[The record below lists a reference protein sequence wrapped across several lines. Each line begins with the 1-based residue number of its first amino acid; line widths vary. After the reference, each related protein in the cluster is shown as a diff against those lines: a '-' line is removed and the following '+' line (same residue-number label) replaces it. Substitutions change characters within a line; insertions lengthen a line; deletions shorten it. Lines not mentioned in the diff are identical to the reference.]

1 MIVVKIYNSME
12 TELTNDEG
20 PVSEN
25 LKIFRHF
32 YYAKMC
38 NLIGLNGVTKEYVDS
53 LTAPDF
59 ECTYIDIRSG
69 GFAELHFERIVPKT
83 VSMGASLAVSP
94 LHADVTHELRVSEEI
109 VSATSEETE
118 ASTDKE
124 ALIESIN
131 KVIKETPDVPETTEV
146 PETPVP
152 VKRGRG
158 RPKKNQ

>member
-1 MIVVKIYNSME
+1 ME

-25 LKIFRHF
+25 LKLFRHF

-38 NLIGLNGVTKEYVDS
+38 NLIGLNGVTKEYVNS

-59 ECTYIDIRSG
+59 ECTYIDVRSG
-69 GFAELHFERIVPKT
+69 GFAELHFERIVPKPAAPVQET
-83 VSMGASLAVSP
+83 VETKV
-94 LHADVTHELRVSEEI
+94 
-109 VSATSEETE
+109 EETE

-131 KVIKETPDVPETTEV
+131 KVIEETPDAPETPEV
-146 PETPVP
+146 PETPAP

>member
-1 MIVVKIYNSME
+1 ME

-25 LKIFRHF
+25 LKLFRHF

-38 NLIGLNGVTKEYVDS
+38 NLIGLNGVTKEYVNS

-59 ECTYIDIRSG
+59 ECTYIDVRNG
-69 GFAELHFERIVPKT
+69 GFAELHFERIVSKPAAPVQET
-83 VSMGASLAVSP
+83 VETKV
-94 LHADVTHELRVSEEI
+94 
-109 VSATSEETE
+109 EETE

-131 KVIKETPDVPETTEV
+131 KVIEETPDAPETPEV
-146 PETPVP
+146 PETPAP

>member
-1 MIVVKIYNSME
+1 ME

-20 PVSEN
+20 QVSEN
-25 LKIFRHF
+25 LKLFRHF
-32 YYAKMC
+32 YYTKMC
-38 NLIGLNGVTKEYVDS
+38 NLIGLNGVTKEYVNS

-59 ECTYIDIRSG
+59 ECTYVDVRSG
-69 GFAELHFERIVPKT
+69 GFAELHFERIVPKPEAPIQET
-83 VSMGASLAVSP
+83 VETN
-94 LHADVTHELRVSEEI
+94 VTESEEP
-109 VSATSEETE
+109 E

-131 KVIKETPDVPETTEV
+131 KVIEETPDAPKTPEV
-146 PETPVP
+146 PETPAP

>member
-1 MIVVKIYNSME
+1 MIVVKFYNSME

-25 LKIFRHF
+25 LKLFRHF

-38 NLIGLNGVTKEYVDS
+38 NLIGLNGVTKEYVNS

-59 ECTYIDIRSG
+59 ECTYIDVRNG
-69 GFAELHFERIVPKT
+69 GFAELHFERIVPKPAAP
-83 VSMGASLAVSP
+83 VQEIKV
-94 LHADVTHELRVSEEI
+94 EEP
-109 VSATSEETE
+109 EEPE

-131 KVIKETPDVPETTEV
+131 KVIEETPDAPETPEV
-146 PETPVP
+146 PETPAP

>member
-1 MIVVKIYNSME
+1 MIVVKFYNSME
-12 TELTNDEG
+12 TELINDEG

-25 LKIFRHF
+25 LKLFRHF
-32 YYAKMC
+32 YYSKMC
-38 NLIGLNGVTKEYVDS
+38 NLIGLNGVTKEYVNS

-59 ECTYIDIRSG
+59 ECTYIDVRSG
-69 GFAELHFERIVPKT
+69 GYAELHFERIVPKPAAP
-83 VSMGASLAVSP
+83 VQ
-94 LHADVTHELRVSEEI
+94 EI
-109 VSATSEETE
+109 VEAKVKELEESA

-131 KVIKETPDVPETTEV
+131 KVIEETPDAPETPEV
-146 PETPVP
+146 PETPAP

>member
-1 MIVVKIYNSME
+1 ME

-20 PVSEN
+20 QVSEN
-25 LKIFRHF
+25 LKLFRHF

-38 NLIGLNGVTKEYVDS
+38 NLIGLNGVTKEYVNS

-59 ECTYIDIRSG
+59 ECTYVDVRSG
-69 GFAELHFERIVPKT
+69 GFVELHFERIVPKPEAPVQET
-83 VSMGASLAVSP
+83 VETN
-94 LHADVTHELRVSEEI
+94 VTESEEP
-109 VSATSEETE
+109 E

-131 KVIKETPDVPETTEV
+131 KVIEETPDAQKTPEV
-146 PETPVP
+146 PETPAP

>member
-1 MIVVKIYNSME
+1 ME

-25 LKIFRHF
+25 LKLFRHF
-32 YYAKMC
+32 YYTKMC

-59 ECTYIDIRSG
+59 ECTYIDVRSG
-69 GFAELHFERIVPKT
+69 GFAELHFERILPKPAAPVQET
-83 VSMGASLAVSP
+83 VETKVEEP
-94 LHADVTHELRVSEEI
+94 EEHE
-109 VSATSEETE
+109 T
-118 ASTDKE
+118 STDKE

-131 KVIKETPDVPETTEV
+131 KVIEETYDAPETPEV
-146 PETPVP
+146 PETPAP

>member
-1 MIVVKIYNSME
+1 ME
-12 TELTNDEG
+12 IELTNDEG

-25 LKIFRHF
+25 LKLFRHF
-32 YYAKMC
+32 YYTKMC

-59 ECTYIDIRSG
+59 KCTYIDVRSG
-69 GFAELHFERIVPKT
+69 GFAELHFERILPKPAAPVHET
-83 VSMGASLAVSP
+83 VETKVEEP
-94 LHADVTHELRVSEEI
+94 EEHE
-109 VSATSEETE
+109 T
-118 ASTDKE
+118 STDKE

-131 KVIKETPDVPETTEV
+131 KVIEETHDVPETPEV
-146 PETPVP
+146 PETPAP

>member
-38 NLIGLNGVTKEYVDS
+38 NLIGLTGITKEYVDS

-59 ECTYIDIRSG
+59 ECTYVDIRNG
-69 GFAELHFERIVPKT
+69 GFAELHFERIVPKST
-83 VSMGASLAVSP
+83 SLGASSAVSQ
-94 LHADVTHELRVSEEI
+94 LHANGTREHEVSEES
-109 VSATSEETE
+109 VSTTLKETE

-131 KVIKETPDVPETTEV
+131 KVIEETPDVPETTKI
-146 PETPVP
+146 PETSTP

>member
-1 MIVVKIYNSME
+1 ME

-25 LKIFRHF
+25 LKLFRHF

-38 NLIGLNGVTKEYVDS
+38 NLIGLNGVTKEYVNS

-59 ECTYIDIRSG
+59 ECTYIDVRSG
-69 GFAELHFERIVPKT
+69 GFAELHFERIVPKPAAPVKET
-83 VSMGASLAVSP
+83 VETKV
-94 LHADVTHELRVSEEI
+94 
-109 VSATSEETE
+109 EETE

-131 KVIKETPDVPETTEV
+131 KVIEETPDAPETPEV
-146 PETPVP
+146 PETPAP

>member
-1 MIVVKIYNSME
+1 MIVVKFYNSME

-25 LKIFRHF
+25 LKLFRHF

-38 NLIGLNGVTKEYVDS
+38 NLIGLNGVTKEYVNS

-59 ECTYIDIRSG
+59 ECTYIDVRNG
-69 GFAELHFERIVPKT
+69 GFAELHFERIVPKPAAPVQET
-83 VSMGASLAVSP
+83 KV
-94 LHADVTHELRVSEEI
+94 EEP
-109 VSATSEETE
+109 EEPE

-131 KVIKETPDVPETTEV
+131 KVIEETPDTPETPEV
-146 PETPVP
+146 PETPAP

>member
-1 MIVVKIYNSME
+1 MIVVKFYNSME
-12 TELTNDEG
+12 TELTNDEC

-25 LKIFRHF
+25 LKLFRHF

-38 NLIGLNGVTKEYVDS
+38 NLIGLNGVTKEYVNS

-59 ECTYIDIRSG
+59 ECTYIDVRNG
-69 GFAELHFERIVPKT
+69 GFAELHFERIVPKP
-83 VSMGASLAVSP
+83 AVP
-94 LHADVTHELRVSEEI
+94 VQETKVEEP
-109 VSATSEETE
+109 E

-131 KVIKETPDVPETTEV
+131 KVIEETPDAPETPEV
-146 PETPVP
+146 PETPAP

>member
-1 MIVVKIYNSME
+1 MIVVKFYNSME

-20 PVSEN
+20 QVSEN
-25 LKIFRHF
+25 LKLFRHF

-38 NLIGLNGVTKEYVDS
+38 NLIGLNGVTKEYVNS

-59 ECTYIDIRSG
+59 ECTYVDVRSG
-69 GFAELHFERIVPKT
+69 GFAELHFERIVPKLEAPVQET
-83 VSMGASLAVSP
+83 VETN
-94 LHADVTHELRVSEEI
+94 VTESEEP
-109 VSATSEETE
+109 E

-131 KVIKETPDVPETTEV
+131 KVIEETPDAPKTPEV
-146 PETPVP
+146 PETPAP

>member
-1 MIVVKIYNSME
+1 MIVVKFYNSME

-25 LKIFRHF
+25 LKLFRHF
-32 YYAKMC
+32 YYSKMC
-38 NLIGLNGVTKEYVDS
+38 NLIGLNGVTKEYVNS

-59 ECTYIDIRSG
+59 ECTYLDVRSG
-69 GFAELHFERIVPKT
+69 GFAELHFERIVPKPAAQVIET
-83 VSMGASLAVSP
+83 KVK
-94 LHADVTHELRVSEEI
+94 ELEE
-109 VSATSEETE
+109 SA

-131 KVIKETPDVPETTEV
+131 KVIEETPDAPETPEV
-146 PETPVP
+146 PETPAP

>member
-1 MIVVKIYNSME
+1 ME

-25 LKIFRHF
+25 LKLFRHF
-32 YYAKMC
+32 YYTKMC

-59 ECTYIDIRSG
+59 ECTYIDVRSG
-69 GFAELHFERIVPKT
+69 GFAELHFERILPKPAAPVQET
-83 VSMGASLAVSP
+83 VETNVEEP
-94 LHADVTHELRVSEEI
+94 EEHE
-109 VSATSEETE
+109 T
-118 ASTDKE
+118 STDKE

-131 KVIKETPDVPETTEV
+131 KVIEETHDAPETPEV
-146 PETPVP
+146 PETPAP

>member
-1 MIVVKIYNSME
+1 MIVVNFYNSME
-12 TELTNDEG
+12 TELTTNEG

-25 LKIFRHF
+25 LKLFRHF

-38 NLIGLNGVTKEYVDS
+38 NLIGLNGVTKEYVNS

-59 ECTYIDIRSG
+59 ECTYIDVRNG
-69 GFAELHFERIVPKT
+69 GFAELHFERIVPKPAAPVQET
-83 VSMGASLAVSP
+83 KV
-94 LHADVTHELRVSEEI
+94 EEQ
-109 VSATSEETE
+109 EEPE

-131 KVIKETPDVPETTEV
+131 KVIEETPDAPETPEV
-146 PETPVP
+146 PETPAP

>member
-1 MIVVKIYNSME
+1 ME

-25 LKIFRHF
+25 LKLFRHF
-32 YYAKMC
+32 YYTKMC

-59 ECTYIDIRSG
+59 ECTYIDVRSG
-69 GFAELHFERIVPKT
+69 GFAELHFERILPKPAAPVQET
-83 VSMGASLAVSP
+83 VETKVEEP
-94 LHADVTHELRVSEEI
+94 EEHE
-109 VSATSEETE
+109 T
-118 ASTDKE
+118 STDKE

-131 KVIKETPDVPETTEV
+131 KVIEETHDAPKTPEV
-146 PETPVP
+146 PETPAP

>member
-1 MIVVKIYNSME
+1 MIVVKFYNSME

-25 LKIFRHF
+25 LKLFRHF

-38 NLIGLNGVTKEYVDS
+38 NLIGLNGVTKEYVNS

-59 ECTYIDIRSG
+59 ECTYIDVRSG
-69 GFAELHFERIVPKT
+69 GFAELHFERIVPKPAAPVKET
-83 VSMGASLAVSP
+83 VETKV
-94 LHADVTHELRVSEEI
+94 
-109 VSATSEETE
+109 EETE

-131 KVIKETPDVPETTEV
+131 KVIEETPDVPETPEV
-146 PETPVP
+146 PETPAP

>member
-1 MIVVKIYNSME
+1 ME

-25 LKIFRHF
+25 LKLFRHF

-38 NLIGLNGVTKEYVDS
+38 NLIGLNGVTKEYVNS

-59 ECTYIDIRSG
+59 ECTYIDVRSG
-69 GFAELHFERIVPKT
+69 GFAELHFERIVPKPAAPVKET
-83 VSMGASLAVSP
+83 VETKV
-94 LHADVTHELRVSEEI
+94 
-109 VSATSEETE
+109 EETE

-131 KVIKETPDVPETTEV
+131 KVIEETPDVPETPEV
-146 PETPVP
+146 PETPAP

>member
-1 MIVVKIYNSME
+1 ME

-25 LKIFRHF
+25 LKLFRHF
-32 YYAKMC
+32 YYANMC
-38 NLIGLNGVTKEYVDS
+38 NLIGLNGVTKEYVNS

-59 ECTYIDIRSG
+59 ECTYIDVRSG
-69 GFAELHFERIVPKT
+69 GFAELHFERVVSKPAAPVKET
-83 VSMGASLAVSP
+83 VETKV
-94 LHADVTHELRVSEEI
+94 
-109 VSATSEETE
+109 EETE

-131 KVIKETPDVPETTEV
+131 KVIEETPDAPETPEV
-146 PETPVP
+146 PETPAP

>member
-1 MIVVKIYNSME
+1 MIVVNFYNSME
-12 TELTNDEG
+12 TELTTNEG

-25 LKIFRHF
+25 LKLFRHF

-38 NLIGLNGVTKEYVDS
+38 NLIGLNGITKEYVNS

-59 ECTYIDIRSG
+59 ECTYIDVRSG
-69 GFAELHFERIVPKT
+69 GFAELHFERIVPKPAAPVQET
-83 VSMGASLAVSP
+83 KI
-94 LHADVTHELRVSEEI
+94 EEP
-109 VSATSEETE
+109 EEPE

-131 KVIKETPDVPETTEV
+131 KVIEETPDAPETPEV
-146 PETPVP
+146 PETPAP

>member
-1 MIVVKIYNSME
+1 MIVVKFYNNME

-38 NLIGLNGVTKEYVDS
+38 NLVGLNGITKEYVNS

-59 ECTYIDIRSG
+59 ECTYIDVRNG
-69 GFAELHFERIVPKT
+69 GFAELHFERIVPKPAAP
-83 VSMGASLAVSP
+83 VK
-94 LHADVTHELRVSEEI
+94 EI
-109 VSATSEETE
+109 VETKVEELEETE

-124 ALIESIN
+124 ALIKSIN
-131 KVIKETPDVPETTEV
+131 KVIEETPDAPETPEV
-146 PETPVP
+146 PETPAP

>member
-1 MIVVKIYNSME
+1 MIVVNFYNSME
-12 TELTNDEG
+12 TELTTNEG

-25 LKIFRHF
+25 LKLFRHF
-32 YYAKMC
+32 YYSKMC
-38 NLIGLNGVTKEYVDS
+38 NLIGLNGVTKEYVNS

-59 ECTYIDIRSG
+59 ECTYIDVRNG
-69 GFAELHFERIVPKT
+69 GFAELHFERIVPKPAAPVKET
-83 VSMGASLAVSP
+83 VETKV
-94 LHADVTHELRVSEEI
+94 EEP
-109 VSATSEETE
+109 E

-131 KVIKETPDVPETTEV
+131 KVIEETPDAPETPEV
-146 PETPVP
+146 PETPAP

>member
-1 MIVVKIYNSME
+1 ME

-25 LKIFRHF
+25 LKLFRHF

-38 NLIGLNGVTKEYVDS
+38 NLIGLNGVTKEYVNS

-59 ECTYIDIRSG
+59 ECTYIDVRNG
-69 GFAELHFERIVPKT
+69 GFAELHFERIVPKPAAT
-83 VSMGASLAVSP
+83 V
-94 LHADVTHELRVSEEI
+94 HETKVEEP
-109 VSATSEETE
+109 EEHE

-131 KVIKETPDVPETTEV
+131 KVIEETPDAPETPEV
-146 PETPVP
+146 PETPAP

>member
-1 MIVVKIYNSME
+1 ME
-12 TELTNDEG
+12 TELTTNEG

-25 LKIFRHF
+25 LKLFRHF

-38 NLIGLNGVTKEYVDS
+38 NLIGLNGITKEYVNS

-59 ECTYIDIRSG
+59 ECTYIDVRSG
-69 GFAELHFERIVPKT
+69 GFAELHFERIVPKPAAPVQET
-83 VSMGASLAVSP
+83 KV
-94 LHADVTHELRVSEEI
+94 EEPK
-109 VSATSEETE
+109 EPE

-131 KVIKETPDVPETTEV
+131 KVIEETPDAPETPEV
-146 PETPVP
+146 PETPAP

>member
-1 MIVVKIYNSME
+1 MIVVNFYNSME
-12 TELTNDEG
+12 TELTTNEG

-25 LKIFRHF
+25 LKLFRHF

-38 NLIGLNGVTKEYVDS
+38 NLIGLNGVTKEYVNS

-59 ECTYIDIRSG
+59 ECTYIDVRSG
-69 GFAELHFERIVPKT
+69 GFAELHFERIVPKPAAPVQET
-83 VSMGASLAVSP
+83 KV
-94 LHADVTHELRVSEEI
+94 EEP
-109 VSATSEETE
+109 EEPE

-131 KVIKETPDVPETTEV
+131 KVIEETPDAPETQEV
-146 PETPVP
+146 PETPAP

>member
-1 MIVVKIYNSME
+1 MIVVKFYNSME

-25 LKIFRHF
+25 LKLFRHF

-38 NLIGLNGVTKEYVDS
+38 NLIGLNGVTKEYVNS

-59 ECTYIDIRSG
+59 ECTYIDVRSG
-69 GFAELHFERIVPKT
+69 GFAELHFERIVPKPAAPVQET
-83 VSMGASLAVSP
+83 VETKV
-94 LHADVTHELRVSEEI
+94 
-109 VSATSEETE
+109 EETE

-124 ALIESIN
+124 ALSESIN
-131 KVIKETPDVPETTEV
+131 KVIEETPEA
-146 PETPVP
+146 PETPEVTETPAP

>member
-1 MIVVKIYNSME
+1 MIVVKFYNSME

-25 LKIFRHF
+25 LKLFRHF
-32 YYAKMC
+32 YYTKMC

-59 ECTYIDIRSG
+59 ECTYIDVRSG
-69 GFAELHFERIVPKT
+69 GFAELHFERILPKPAAPVQET
-83 VSMGASLAVSP
+83 VETNVEEP
-94 LHADVTHELRVSEEI
+94 EEHE
-109 VSATSEETE
+109 T
-118 ASTDKE
+118 STDKE

-131 KVIKETPDVPETTEV
+131 KVIEETHDAPETPEV
-146 PETPVP
+146 PETPAP

>member
-1 MIVVKIYNSME
+1 ME

-25 LKIFRHF
+25 LKLFRHF

-38 NLIGLNGVTKEYVDS
+38 NLIGLNSITKEYVNS

-59 ECTYIDIRSG
+59 ECTYIDVRSG
-69 GFAELHFERIVPKT
+69 GFAELHFERIVPKP
-83 VSMGASLAVSP
+83 AVP
-94 LHADVTHELRVSEEI
+94 VQETKVEEP
-109 VSATSEETE
+109 E

-131 KVIKETPDVPETTEV
+131 KVIEETPDAPETPEV
-146 PETPVP
+146 PETPAP

>member
-1 MIVVKIYNSME
+1 MIVVKFYNSME

-25 LKIFRHF
+25 LKLFRHF

-38 NLIGLNGVTKEYVDS
+38 NLIGLNGVTKEYVNS

-59 ECTYIDIRSG
+59 ECTYIDVRNG
-69 GFAELHFERIVPKT
+69 GFAELHFERIVPKPAAT
-83 VSMGASLAVSP
+83 V
-94 LHADVTHELRVSEEI
+94 HETKVEEP
-109 VSATSEETE
+109 EEPE

-131 KVIKETPDVPETTEV
+131 KVIEETPDATETPEV
-146 PETPVP
+146 PETPAP

>member
-1 MIVVKIYNSME
+1 MIVVKFYNSME

-25 LKIFRHF
+25 LKLFRHF
-32 YYAKMC
+32 YYTKMC

-59 ECTYIDIRSG
+59 ECTYIDVRSG
-69 GFAELHFERIVPKT
+69 GFAELHFERILPKPAAPVQET
-83 VSMGASLAVSP
+83 VETKVEEP
-94 LHADVTHELRVSEEI
+94 EEHE
-109 VSATSEETE
+109 T
-118 ASTDKE
+118 STDKE

-131 KVIKETPDVPETTEV
+131 KVIEETHDALETPEV
-146 PETPVP
+146 PETPAP

>member
-1 MIVVKIYNSME
+1 MIIVNFYNSME
-12 TELTNDEG
+12 TELISNEG

-38 NLIGLNGVTKEYVDS
+38 NLIGLSGITKEYVSS

-59 ECTYIDIRSG
+59 ECTYIEVKSG
-69 GFAELHFERIVPKT
+69 GFAELHFERIVPKPAAPVQKT
-83 VSMGASLAVSP
+83 VE
-94 LHADVTHELRVSEEI
+94 TQNEKHEEP
-109 VSATSEETE
+109 E

-131 KVIKETPDVPETTEV
+131 NVIKETPDAPTTSEV
-146 PETPVP
+146 PETPIP

-158 RPKKNQ
+158 RPKKIKQ